1 MKRIKMPLWARM
13 QTFLFLPN
21 DEIFWT
27 SASLTIPQKLHNLY
41 LMIVCWFKGEKY
53 IKQEMCN
60 TSRGYTLP
68 WHGQMLRYDGYHFI
82 HDWWVDA
89 NYYDIHSGKYIHTEP
104 TKLHDLMGIKALCP
118 NKSLQGVSFKG
129 GKFDYASF
137 GNADKG
143 SIKVFNIETGVMHQ
157 KIYYHDFKE
166 RYWKS
171 WEAEGLQYNLD
182 GDLVIGISVKTI
194 FGTIRNYWH
203 KL

>member
-13 QTFLFLPN
+13 QNFIFLPN

-27 SASLTIPQKLHNLY
+27 SASLTIPQK
-41 LMIVCWFKGEKY
+41 
-53 IKQEMCN
+53 IKRLFTGDKSEMCN
-60 TSRGYTLP
+60 TSRGFTLP

-104 TKLHDLMGIKALCP
+104 TKLHDLMGIKAMCHV
-118 NKSLQGVSFKG
+118 KSLQGLSFKG

-137 GNADKG
+137 GNRGKDN
-143 SIKVFNIETGVMHQ
+143 IQVVNIESG
-157 KIYYHDFKE
+157 IWSGSLEYDDFKKW
-166 RYWKS
+166 YWKS
-171 WEAEGLQYNLD
+171 WEAEGLNYNLD